1 MMTIKQFA
9 MLCQCNAQTLRY
21 YDRIDLLKPA
31 QVDSWTGYRYYTE
44 SQAIDF
50 VRIRNLQRADFS
62 IDEIRRLLHES
73 DEALQAA
80 FDEKIA
86 QQKAKL
92 EEIIAIQQSYLREK
106 IMMEK
111 LIRTLSDT
119 LMKQLDAFDAAE
131 ELGLTQEEARRAA
144 EEARAYLVQIT
155 EKSMPSGEDV
165 SLLVNGET
173 VHGAEQVLEKVQRMD
188 LLNAED
194 TVILGGRDVS
204 ADDMVQT
211 NSFEPVW
218 ERAGWKQVSDFLAD
232 IPTLEEKEVYQL
244 SVEMEESRCVS
255 SVGFAMYLVGAVLM
269 NQKRRADITGCAVEI
284 SHDGV
289 NRFRLM
295 RKKHH

>member
-21 YDRIDLLKPA
+21 YDRIDLLKPV

-50 VRIRNLQRADFS
+50 VRIRNLQRADVS

-73 DEALQAA
+73 DETLQAA

-86 QQKAKL
+86 QQKAKP

-131 ELGLTQEEARRAA
+131 ELGLTQQEAQWAA
-144 EEARAYLVQIT
+144 E
-155 EKSMPSGEDV
+155 
-165 SLLVNGET
+165 
-173 VHGAEQVLEKVQRMD
+173 
-188 LLNAED
+188 
-194 TVILGGRDVS
+194 
-204 ADDMVQT
+204 
-211 NSFEPVW
+211 
-218 ERAGWKQVSDFLAD
+218 
-232 IPTLEEKEVYQL
+232 
-244 SVEMEESRCVS
+244 
-255 SVGFAMYLVGAVLM
+255 
-269 NQKRRADITGCAVEI
+269 
-284 SHDGV
+284 
-289 NRFRLM
+289 
-295 RKKHH
+295 